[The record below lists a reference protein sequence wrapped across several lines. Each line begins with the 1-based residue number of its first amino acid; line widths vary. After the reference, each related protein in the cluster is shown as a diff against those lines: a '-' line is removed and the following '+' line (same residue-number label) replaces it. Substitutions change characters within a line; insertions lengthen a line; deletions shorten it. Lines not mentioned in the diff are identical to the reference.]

1 MPLVRHRPDCVCEFV
16 HFFRSAKIWACTRCR
31 RGAGGNQ
38 VKAVK
43 AAQAW
48 SSPRLELQCATK
60 SETGRTVNFEFSE
73 EQNLLREQALGFLQ
87 ENCPPSAVRAILD
100 GDAAYDEALWKK
112 IAELGWTATVI
123 PERHGGIGLSH
134 LELCVIAE
142 ELGRA
147 VAPVPFSSSVYLA
160 TEALLLAGSES
171 QRQKWLPKLAVGDA
185 IGTFALGEGAGQLR
199 PANLATSADGDR
211 IRGVKMPVA
220 DGDIADFAVVAVR
233 TDHGD
238 GVSLY
243 LAELDGV
250 ERQTVATLDPTRS
263 HARICFDN
271 AEAEPL
277 GAAGEG
283 WRTTQQLLDRAAVL
297 FAWEQVGGANAAL
310 EMAKEYALG
319 RYAFGRPIASYQ
331 AIKHKLAHAY
341 VKNTLAHSNCYYGAW
356 ALDTDAAELPLAAAT
371 ARVSA
376 TQAYYYASKENIQ
389 THGGMGFTWEFDCQ
403 FHYRRAK
410 LLSVNIGSES
420 TWQDKL
426 ISAVEA
432 EQAA

>member
-1 MPLVRHRPDCVCEFV
+1 M
-16 HFFRSAKIWACTRCR
+16 
-31 RGAGGNQ
+31 
-38 VKAVK
+38 
-43 AAQAW
+43 
-48 SSPRLELQCATK
+48 
-60 SETGRTVNFEFSE
+60 NFEFSD
-73 EQNLLREQALGFLQ
+73 EQNLLREQAVGFLQ
-87 ENCPPSAVRAILD
+87 ENCPPAAVRAILD
-100 GDAAYDEALWKK
+100 GDAAYDQALWKK
-112 IAELGWTATVI
+112 IAELGWMATVV
-123 PERHGGIGLSH
+123 PERYGGIGLSH

-171 QRQKWLPKLAVGDA
+171 QQEKWLPKLATGGA
-185 IGTFALGEGAGQLR
+185 IGTFALGEGPGQPT
-199 PANLATSADGDR
+199 PAKLATIAAGGR
-211 IRGVKMPVA
+211 LAGVKMPVA
-220 DGDIADFAVVAVR
+220 DGDVADFAVVVAKA
-233 TDHGD
+233 DSGD
-238 GVSLY
+238 GASLY

-250 ERQTVATLDPTRS
+250 ARTPVATLDPTRS
-263 HARICFDN
+263 HARIAFDN
-271 AEAEPL
+271 DAAEPL
-277 GAAGEG
+277 GAPGQG
-283 WRTTQQLLDRAAVL
+283 WALAQRLFDRAAVL
-297 FAWEQVGGANAAL
+297 FAWEQVGGAAAAL
-310 EMAKEYALG
+310 DMAKEYASQ

-341 VKNTLAHSNCYYGAW
+341 VKNTLARANCYYGAW
-356 ALDTDAAELPLAAAT
+356 ALGTDAAELPLAAAT

-426 ISAVEA
+426 IAAVE
-432 EQAA
+432 QRNAA